1 MAMARKQ
8 YSCSPV
14 PSVCC
19 DPLACLVSLLTGCL
33 GKSLRAVAI
42 CCIFLEASSPPGALG
57 LSETILPWP
66 LRTRLGLLNALLPS
80 DAHALSSLPTHSQ
93 CCPFLRPS
101 FQPNFQLEFSFCF
114 VFVFLAVAPNLE
126 FLCPLPT
133 QGTPALAPSVTRA
146 LQCLIDVCQVNRMKR
161 GKDSSR
167 ARMEYF
173 VISDTHG
180 IFCEVFQEQHKS
192 KGNLLRRNKVVIDH
206 FRFFFLFWPHSVTL

>member
-1 MAMARKQ
+1 MP
-8 YSCSPV
+8 SPLCQ
-14 PSVCC
+14 PTLSVV
-19 DPLACLVSLLTGCL
+19 L
-33 GKSLRAVAI
+33 
-42 CCIFLEASSPPGALG
+42 FLG
-57 LSETILPWP
+57 LAFSPIFSS
-66 LRTRLGLLNALLPS
+66 NF
-80 DAHALSSLPTHSQ
+80 LSVL
-93 CCPFLRPS
+93 F
-101 FQPNFQLEFSFCF
+101 
-114 VFVFLAVAPNLE
+114 FVFLAVAPNLE

>member
-19 DPLACLVSLLTGCL
+19 DPLACLVSQLTGCL

-42 CCIFLEASSPPGALG
+42 CCLFLEALSPPGAVG

-80 DAHALSSLPTHSQ
+80 DAHALFSVPTHSQ

-114 VFVFLAVAPNLE
+114 VFVFLPVAPNLE

-146 LQCLIDVCQVNRMKR
+146 LQWLIDVRQVNRMKR

-167 ARMEYF
+167 VRSLIRMGYF
-173 VISDTHG
+173 VRSSKSNIKEKEICFLATKFWL
-180 IFCEVFQEQHKS
+180 IVFVS
-192 KGNLLRRNKVVIDH
+192 
-206 FRFFFLFWPHSVTL
+206 FFFSGLIP